1 MIYRWQIICWRFCN
15 MKLKKVLAGIMAVVT
30 AVTASVCGMSVS
42 AGAVSEKKEYTGY
55 GYTGYSYQDYIPQI
69 NLIRDTS
76 HKPGMNE
83 VGKNV
88 YEIWENIELTDT
100 ITFYAYQENGQEYIL
115 NMRLSNDKNYY
126 ISQSSKGY
134 EKSGITVKELIR
146 RYNQDLHA
154 YDYGKVYEGKNVT
167 ISNVISIEACKGS
180 EISYD
185 EKTGEVTFVEDPFEN
200 EPNQRFTWKIIIE
213 PGSSK
218 NTDDNSNR
226 DSSTNISSLKF
237 GKLSNQTYTGKAI
250 KPSITIKDGSKKLV
264 SGTDYTV
271 TYKNNTKPGKATAT
285 ITGKGDYTGTKTVT
299 FNIAPKKV
307 KLSAKTSGAGAVLS
321 WKKSTGATGYEIY
334 YSTNGGKFRKLTTV
348 KSAKYTAEL
357 TSGSAYKFRVRPYVN
372 INGKEVYGKW
382 SNTVSCK

>member
-1 MIYRWQIICWRFCN
+1 

-30 AVTASVCGMSVS
+30 AVTASVCGLSVS
-42 AGAVSEKKEYTGY
+42 AGAVSEKITYQGY
-55 GYTGYSYQDYIPQI
+55 AYDMESIPLVYIYN
-69 NLIRDTS
+69 NLDKIYGQGNVPDIECS
-76 HKPGMNE
+76 SWGLDHNKPIVLDE
-83 VGKNV
+83 SKADQLIV
-88 YEIWENIELTDT
+88 ENIQPTDKIT
-100 ITFYAYQENGQEYIL
+100 LHPISAGKGDNLYITFYTV
-115 NMRLSNDKNYY
+115 NYNSPQLY
-126 ISQSSKGY
+126 SYSIPDH
-134 EKSGITVKELIR
+134 I
-146 RYNQDLHA
+146 
-154 YDYGKVYEGKNVT
+154 YGT
-167 ISNVISIEACKGS
+167 M
-180 EISYD
+180 
-185 EKTGEVTFVEDPFEN
+185 KTGTTLQKMIDQYNEDLDNLRSLSEFKSVEKLSYNNIGGIRVWNGNSDIGS
-200 EPNQRFTWKIIIE
+200 FTWELIIE
-213 PGSSK
+213 PGSKSSVK
-218 NTDDNSNR
+218 E
-226 DSSTNISSLKF
+226 SSTNISSLKL
-237 GKLSNQTYTGKAI
+237 GKISTKTYTGKAI
-250 KPSITIKDGSKKLV
+250 KPSITIKDCSKKLV

-372 INGKEVYGKW
+372 INGKKVYGKW

>member
-1 MIYRWQIICWRFCN
+1 
-15 MKLKKVLAGIMAVVT
+15 MKI
-30 AVTASVCGMSVS
+30 
-42 AGAVSEKKEYTGY
+42 
-55 GYTGYSYQDYIPQI
+55 
-69 NLIRDTS
+69 
-76 HKPGMNE
+76 
-83 VGKNV
+83 
-88 YEIWENIELTDT
+88 
-100 ITFYAYQENGQEYIL
+100 
-115 NMRLSNDKNYY
+115 
-126 ISQSSKGY
+126 
-134 EKSGITVKELIR
+134 
-146 RYNQDLHA
+146 
-154 YDYGKVYEGKNVT
+154 
-167 ISNVISIEACKGS
+167 
-180 EISYD
+180 
-185 EKTGEVTFVEDPFEN
+185 
-200 EPNQRFTWKIIIE
+200 
-213 PGSSK
+213 
-218 NTDDNSNR
+218 
-226 DSSTNISSLKF
+226 

-250 KPSITIKDGSKKLV
+250 KPSITIKDGNKKLV

-372 INGKEVYGKW
+372 INGKKVYGKW